1 MNILNSFEI
10 ENELFY
16 YYDLKKVFSIY
27 ESLKELPISLKI
39 LLEENLRKASNDEE
53 IEYIIDTF
61 LTRKNSLI
69 NFYPSRMITQDFTI
83 LPSLIDLATLRE
95 EVKDTSEKIDKIN
108 LKLMVDLL
116 FDYDLEHNCS
126 QEDIQFQIEKNK
138 EKYKF
143 IKWAQNSFSNFR
155 VIPPGSGICHQLNLE
170 YLSTIIHLEQKD
182 GKNYLFPE
190 TVLGSNSNSSITNS
204 LGVLSCSVGGI
215 DTQLSMLGYPIEFKL
230 PKVLGVNIKGKLR
243 RGVTSS
249 DLVLY
254 LKFRLKEHGI
264 DNQIV
269 EFLGDGLSELTLEDR
284 SFLSNMAS
292 KYGAISFYFPIEDKT
307 LLYFSNT
314 KNSNEFSELIK
325 IYLKNQELFFE
336 NKELSFDETIEINLS
351 ELEPIIFDYKDVENK
366 VQVKELD
373 NLHITKKGITLKDT
387 SIVLASI
394 NTCTMVSNPYLLIHA
409 GLVAKKAYEL
419 GVKVNEN
426 IKKVLIIKSHIV
438 KNYLTKLELLSYFEY
453 LGFDIIANECDTIYS
468 LDERIEEEIR
478 KYNLNVVSISSGNR
492 HLKEKT
498 HPLIKSSYLMSPSLV
513 VAYTLTQTI
522 KSNIIKEM
530 KTCEFWPKNDLV
542 IEYLNKLDFSFYNDI
557 YKNIF
562 LGDIFWQNIQIS
574 DNKTF
579 DWDTNSIDIKQSNFI
594 NSVEDENNQIENA
607 GILALLGDNIETKDI
622 SAQGQISLYSEA
634 GNYLEQKGIKSFDY
648 NTFETRCGNFEIM
661 SRGMFD
667 NVRLKNKM
675 ISKEGGFTKD
685 FEKDEIVS
693 IYELSQRFKQRQ
705 RPSVLFAGENFGMGK
720 EIEWSIKGIK
730 ELGIKAIIAKS
741 FHKKYKFDLHC
752 LGILALKFTEGEDIN
767 ILAIKGDEVIDI
779 NLDEKVKTNSLYN
792 LTISSNRGIIE
803 TKLNNSITKSNYKN
817 NRNLSLLLNDLI
829 AK

>member
-39 LLEENLRKASNDEE
+39 LLEENLRKVSNDEE

-61 LTRKNSLI
+61 LTRNNSII

-95 EVKDTSEKIDKIN
+95 KVKHSSEKIDKIN
-108 LKLMVDLL
+108 PKLMVDLL

-126 QEDIQFQIEKNK
+126 QEDIQLQIEKNK

-143 IKWAQNSFSNFR
+143 IKWSQNSFSNFR

-190 TVLGSNSNSSITNS
+190 TVLCTNSNSSITNS
-204 LGVLSCSVGGI
+204 LGVLSYSVGGI

-230 PKVLGVNIKGKLR
+230 PKVLGVKIKGKLR
-243 RGVTSS
+243 KGVTSS

-264 DNQIV
+264 ENQIV
-269 EFLGDGLSELTLEDR
+269 EFFGDGLSELTLEDR

-314 KNSNEFSELIK
+314 KNSSEFSELIK
-325 IYLKNQELFFE
+325 IYLKKQELFFE

-351 ELEPIIFDYKDVENK
+351 ELEPIIFDYKDIENK
-366 VQVKELD
+366 VQIKELD
-373 NLHITKKGITLKDT
+373 NLLITKEGIILKDT

-419 GVKVNEN
+419 GVKTNEH
-426 IKKVLIIKSHIV
+426 IKKVLTIKSHIV
-438 KNYLTKLELLSYFEY
+438 KSYLTKLDLLKYFEY
-453 LGFDIIANECDTIYS
+453 LGFDIIDYECNTSNS
-468 LDERIEEEIR
+468 LDERIEDEIR

-492 HLKEKT
+492 HLKEKI

-513 VAYTLTQTI
+513 IVYSFTQTI
-522 KSNIIKEM
+522 KSNIINEVNGCK
-530 KTCEFWPKNDLV
+530 FWPKHDLV
-542 IEYLNKLDFSFYNDI
+542 IEYLNKLDFSFYKDI

-562 LGDIFWQNIQIS
+562 LGDISWQNIQIA
-574 DNKTF
+574 NTKTF
-579 DWDTNSIDIKQSNFI
+579 DWDESSIDIKQSNFI
-594 NSVEDENNQIENA
+594 NNIENKNNQIENA
-607 GILALLGDNIETKDI
+607 GILVLLGDNIDTEYI
-622 SAQGQISLYSEA
+622 SPKGQISLYSEA

-648 NTFETRCGNFEIM
+648 NTFESRCGNFEIM

-675 ISKEGGFTKD
+675 ISKEGGYTKD

-693 IYELSQRFKQRQ
+693 IYELAQRFKQRQ
-705 RPSVLFAGENFGMGK
+705 RPLVLFAGENFGVG
-720 EIEWSIKGIK
+720 EQIEWSIKGIK
-730 ELGIKAIIAKS
+730 SLGIKAIIAKS
-741 FHKKYKFDLHC
+741 FDEKYKLDLHY
-752 LGILALKFTEGEDIN
+752 LGILALEFTEGENIN
-767 ILAIKGDEVIDI
+767 ILALKGDEVIDI
-779 NLDEKVKTNSLYN
+779 KLDEKIKINRIYN

-803 TKLNNSITKSNYKN
+803 TKLNNSIDEANYKN
-817 NRNLSLLLNDLI
+817 NSNLSSLLNDLI

>member
-27 ESLKELPISLKI
+27 ESLRNLPISLKI
-39 LLEENLRKASNDEE
+39 LLEENLRKATSDEE

-61 LTRKNSLI
+61 LTRKNSFI

-83 LPSLIDLATLRE
+83 LPSLIDLASLRE
-95 EVKDTSEKIDKIN
+95 KVKDTPEKIDKIN
-108 LKLMVDLL
+108 PKLTVDLL
-116 FDYDLEHNCS
+116 FDYDLEHYCLSENIKS
-126 QEDIQFQIEKNK
+126 QIEKNK
-138 EKYKF
+138 DKYKF
-143 IKWAQNSFSNFR
+143 IKWSQTNFSNFR

-204 LGVLSCSVGGI
+204 LGVLSYSVGGI
-215 DTQLSMLGYPIEFKL
+215 DTQLSLLGYPIKFKL

-243 RGVTSS
+243 KGLTSS

-264 DNQIV
+264 NKQIV

-284 SFLSNMAS
+284 SYLSNMAT

-307 LLYFSNT
+307 LLYFTNT
-314 KNSNEFSELIK
+314 KNSNEFSKLIK
-325 IYLKNQELFFE
+325 RYLKNQELFFE
-336 NKELSFDETIEINLS
+336 NKELSFDETIEINLD
-351 ELEPIIFDYKDVENK
+351 ELEPIIFDYKDIENK
-366 VQVKELD
+366 VRIKELD
-373 NLHITKKGITLKDT
+373 NLYITKEGITLKDT

-419 GVKVNEN
+419 GLKANEN

-438 KNYLTKLELLSYFEY
+438 KSYLTKLDLLKYFEY
-453 LGFDIIANECDTIYS
+453 LGFDIIGNECDTIYL

-492 HLKEKT
+492 HLKEKI
-498 HPLIKSSYLMSPSLV
+498 HPLIKSSYLMSPSLLIV
-513 VAYTLTQTI
+513 YTLGQTI

-530 KTCEFWPKNDLV
+530 KSCEFWPNNDLV
-542 IEYLNKLDFSFYNDI
+542 IEYLDKLDFKFYKEI
-557 YKNIF
+557 YNNIF
-562 LGDIFWQNIQIS
+562 LGDISWQNIQIFKS
-574 DNKTF
+574 KTF
-579 DWDTNSIDIKQSNFI
+579 DWDENSIDIKQSNFI

-607 GILALLGDNIETKDI
+607 AILALLGDNIETKYI
-622 SAQGQISLYSEA
+622 SPQGQISLYSEA

-648 NTFETRCGNFEIM
+648 NTFESRCGNFEIM

-667 NVRLKNKM
+667 NVSLKNKI

-693 IYELSQRFKQRQ
+693 IYELAQRFKQRQ
-705 RPSVLFAGENFGMGK
+705 RPLVLFAGENFGIGE

-730 ELGIKAIIAKS
+730 ELGIRAIIAKS
-741 FHKKYKFDLHC
+741 FDKKYKSDLHC
-752 LGILALKFTEGEDIN
+752 LGILALEFTENEDIN
-767 ILAIKGDEVIDI
+767 ILALKGDELIDI
-779 NLDEKVKTNSLYN
+779 YLDERIKTNSLYN
-792 LTISSNRGIIE
+792 LIISSNRGIID
-803 TKLNNSITKSNYKN
+803 TKLNNSIDESNYKN
-817 NRNLSLLLNDLI
+817 NSNLSSLLNDLI